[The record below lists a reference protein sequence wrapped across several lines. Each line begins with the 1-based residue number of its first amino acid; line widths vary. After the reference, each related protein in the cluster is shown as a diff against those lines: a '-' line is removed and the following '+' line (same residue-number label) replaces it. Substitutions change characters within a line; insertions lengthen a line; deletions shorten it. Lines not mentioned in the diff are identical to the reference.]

1 MIAAAIQMST
11 SKYRIL
17 FKSQRRLY
25 ENRRCHTSNSY
36 ALSHILR
43 PPDNLTVKRT
53 DFDERHSFQ
62 NQSWFGDV
70 RSTGLL
76 RLHESTGLPELREV
90 NAWDAQQAGS

>member
-11 SKYRIL
+11 GEYRVL

-25 ENRRCHTSNSY
+25 ENRCCHTSNSY
-36 ALSHILR
+36 ALSRILM
-43 PPDNLTVKRT
+43 PTDNLTEKRT
-53 DFDERHSFQ
+53 GLDERHSFQ

-70 RSTGLL
+70 RSTGLS

-90 NAWDAQQAGS
+90 NA